1 MKPEYPG
8 LRPSDGNS
16 DANRNGIQDER
27 WVPLGDAAREL
38 KVSRAVIYRR
48 VERGTLR
55 SRPRGNRG
63 LEVLLPE
70 HPRDVTIDHY
80 PSGQGDRNPDE
91 QGYVTPDI
99 LRLHG
104 ELAEARTQI
113 ARLEERLA
121 AEGAIRTAVEAK
133 MQAAVDAITLAARAE
148 VEAMRTQVATQITSR
163 NAVIE
168 ELRSVLEHERT
179 RSERLDGMLADAR
192 RPWWRRW
199 LDHEVSR

>member
-16 DANRNGIQDER
+16 DANRNGIQNER

-38 KVSRAVIYRR
+38 KVSRAAIYRR

-133 MQAAVDAITLAARAE
+133 AQAAVDAITLAVAACNHRSSGL
-148 VEAMRTQVATQITSR
+148 RTEPISG
-163 NAVIE
+163 
-168 ELRSVLEHERT
+168 SH
-179 RSERLDGMLADAR
+179 
-192 RPWWRRW
+192 
-199 LDHEVSR
+199 